1 MIYENLNDLTY
12 FELKKMAIE
21 MGLKIRR
28 SKKDLIQTITK
39 AFNEYN
45 DYKKEKI
52 DKYKQTKKLGEG
64 KEGTTYLVTDIN
76 DYKYAMKTF
85 RKQKFYMWRSI
96 YNFRHCN
103 LVLVWSINSR

>member
-39 AFNEYN
+39 ALTNTMIIKR
-45 DYKKEKI
+45 KK
-52 DKYKQTKKLGEG
+52 
-64 KEGTTYLVTDIN
+64 
-76 DYKYAMKTF
+76 
-85 RKQKFYMWRSI
+85 
-96 YNFRHCN
+96 
-103 LVLVWSINSR
+103 